1 MKVGFDKAFRIQ
13 GCEIINYLL
22 EKSRIVFQ
30 STSERNY
37 HVFYQIIA
45 GADSAMKQRLY
56 LRPAGD
62 FCYLNQSGCLRIEG
76 VDDAAE
82 FRDVMEAMT
91 TLQFSSSTVESIFKI
106 LAGILH
112 LGNVKFEQNTSS
124 DNSKITTASDDAV
137 RITSELFGIDLPLV
151 RYALVEKKM
160 QMSRRGSVVSIA
172 LSPAQA
178 EDSRD
183 TIAKTLYANLFDWVV
198 QRINATLRTDDP
210 PFSIGILDIFGFEV
224 FEHNSFE
231 QLCINYANEKLQ
243 YHFNDVIFSVERSMY
258 EEEGISLDNVQFEDN
273 GECVNLIEGKPFGLI
288 SLLEEECNLGNNG
301 SDLGYINKLEKNFG
315 TGKPA
320 ANKYFVK
327 HKTKPD
333 CFQVVHFAGA
343 VEYSVTGFL
352 DKNRDTLSNTCRE
365 TMMASQIPLIA
376 ELFVEKGD
384 GGSGGGG
391 ATSASATAGGGSG
404 GGGGGGKQQK
414 GSTKSTLGTQF
425 RNQLVG
431 LLATLRTTEPHFIRC
446 VKPNHQKV
454 PNVLDGNLALRQM
467 RYAGLFEAI
476 RIRKS
481 GFAYRVP
488 FSVFANTYQILVDGL
503 SKKRQQRKIDDK
515 DACWSILQHCS
526 SQNWLDRSV
535 WQVGQRSRVFLKNT
549 SDRSILERIRTQRIM
564 VFVLRIQTA
573 ARAFLKRLISQKEQR
588 EAMAKQRKIEE
599 RQRKMRVA
607 VVKIQKHW
615 RRKLVQLSFQSMRNL
630 IELRRVLA
638 RREIHKI
645 RELLSRIEQDF
656 MNTPQLLMA
665 KTHSSSSLMMM
676 SPGSPARSVVA
687 PSSTSKT
694 AASLTAETASSV
706 GALHL
711 TTPQRDPKAMMTTLF
726 EHEIK
731 VARVML
737 KLIEVQDQLIEDLQ
751 RAMDGSNV
759 MELNRLILKAER
771 FEMNNHPLVIEA
783 KELLV
788 KLFNKRRI
796 MKQLLSFLQNEDE
809 FHESI
814 MDTIDEAKAMDIDAE
829 FLDKVVGVYENAGP
843 RLKTR
848 NRLRQAIEMVNRY
861 QIEQGCLEVMEIR
874 QHNHHFA
881 EAELRAAR
889 MMLRLLDFDC
899 QLYPNLSTNRCYVLA
914 TGTTAADQAHG
925 GGLGGLG
932 GGGGG
937 GGASNSGR
945 MVDAAD
951 LPETVGEDDDGDGS
965 NSPGGSATENGDPGN
980 ATVTSA
986 SAASA
991 VAVTN
996 APAAADAGP
1005 KLWGEAILAEPC
1017 PSKLTPEI
1025 VEVCNAI
1032 AEATYPSI
1040 AKMHKQRLQQML
1052 TVRGSSDEMFAAIR
1066 YYKWSRSL
1074 CTWKFPEVTGDTGAT
1089 EPKNKSDVAELALSP
1104 KKSSDLTT
1112 SDDPANA
1119 DKKLKVFASVA
1130 EERRRQRAANGADP
1144 TSSSSSVAGTSQQ
1157 ALENEEEFFGL
1168 RLREARANVH
1178 IIRHLHQDF
1187 DPSLYQTASAAME
1200 AAVSSAKLSASVQ
1213 DTLQHLDKLNSI
1225 DMDIELPN
1233 GMVFN
1238 KTVHRKPGMP
1248 MSTLQ
1253 VATPTSTTRQ
1263 VAAAKSG
1270 LNITLTSSPGKRP
1283 SMPSANKTLGMDGKA
1298 TAAML
1303 TTTTT
1308 SAFGSTTKTS
1318 TLAASASVNRTRQVI
1333 TAAWATMA
1341 DDPFAQSQVSEL
1353 TDARSVHGEYVTVT
1367 VTLSVA

>member
-82 FRDVMEAMT
+82 FRDVMEAMA

-384 GGSGGGG
+384 GGGSGGG
-391 ATSASATAGGGSG
+391 ATSASATAGGGSGGGG

-656 MNTPQLLMA
+656 MNTPQLLMS

-694 AASLTAETASSV
+694 AASLTAETASSA

-796 MKQLLSFLQNEDE
+796 MKQLLNFLQNEDE

-925 GGLGGLG
+925 GGLGG
-932 GGGGG
+932 GGGG

-980 ATVTSA
+980 ATVTS
-986 SAASA
+986 ASA

-1144 TSSSSSVAGTSQQ
+1144 ASSSSSVAGTSQQ

-1283 SMPSANKTLGMDGKA
+1283 SMPGANKTLGVDGKA
-1298 TAAML
+1298 TTAMM
-1303 TTTTT
+1303 TATTTT

-1341 DDPFAQSQVSEL
+1341 DDPFAQSQVREL
-1353 TDARSVHGEYVTVT
+1353 TDARSVYGEYLTVS